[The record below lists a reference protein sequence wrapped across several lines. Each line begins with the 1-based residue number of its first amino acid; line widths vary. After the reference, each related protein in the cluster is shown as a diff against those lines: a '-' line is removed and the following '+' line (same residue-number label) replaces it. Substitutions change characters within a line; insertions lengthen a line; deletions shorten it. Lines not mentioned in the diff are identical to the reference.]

1 MAVRIDGG
9 CTQINADTWK
19 YVVQDNTNPGGIIY
33 VFTAHQT
40 PQLGD
45 EIDGG
50 VLVPRTQV
58 AAEDNPLSPF
68 WPEPIINN
76 DPGFQKKRMSPSVD
90 VWGRGTDP
98 L

>member
-9 CTQINADTWK
+9 CTQIASDTWK
-19 YVVQDNTNPGGIIY
+19 YIVQSNDNPGGIIY

-50 VLVPRTQV
+50 VLVPRETTTDKLHGLDNTQ
-58 AAEDNPLSPF
+58 
-68 WPEPIINN
+68 PEYIINN
-76 DPGFQKKRMSPSVD
+76 DPGFQAKGKVD
-90 VWGRGTDP
+90 RVDIWGRDELP
-98 L
+98 K